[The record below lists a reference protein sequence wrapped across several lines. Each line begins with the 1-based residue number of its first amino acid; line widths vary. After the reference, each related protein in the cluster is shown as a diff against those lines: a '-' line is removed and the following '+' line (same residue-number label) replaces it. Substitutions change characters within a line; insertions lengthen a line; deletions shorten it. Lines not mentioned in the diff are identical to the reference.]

1 MHSRPKGICMSEG
14 HHLNTRS
21 SSSLK
26 ARIVALIT
34 VSNLLLAG
42 VLTWTT
48 WRFREL
54 LLDARSQ
61 YPQAAVEAATS
72 QVGLYE
78 ELEAKGTMTRAQAQA
93 AALEHLKRLRFDGAN
108 YVWVNDLH
116 PTMVMHPMNP
126 ALDGQ
131 DLSAKK
137 DPKGKLLFV
146 DMVKGVSSSPDHDA
160 HVEYLWPKPGSEAPV
175 PKISY
180 VKLMPRWGWVVGAG
194 VYTDDVRAS
203 VNAVVLIAV
212 VVSLLGL
219 LGALVMSISMARR
232 LSQPLEQAIESLEA
246 GSTHVA
252 EASQMVARVS
262 ESLAQDSQSS
272 ASALQQSTTAME
284 GVSSRTKRNASDADE
299 VQRLM
304 RSTTE
309 QVEHA
314 TRQLAEVT
322 QHMGRVT
329 ETGRE
334 VSKVVKTIDDIA
346 FQTNLLALNAAIEA
360 ARAGAAGAGFAVV
373 AEQVR
378 ALAMRC
384 AEASKTSAD
393 LIDRTVSGISEGAT
407 LVTGSS
413 AGFAALANDVR
424 QVDTLL
430 LGIAK
435 ASSEQATNIGEVGH
449 GLHAL
454 DTTTQHTA
462 ANAQEIASAAQE
474 LNGQAAT
481 LQDIVHDLHQLIEGR
496 RALDESRSDS

>member
-1 MHSRPKGICMSEG
+1 MSERRN
-14 HHLNTRS
+14 LPARR

-26 ARIVALIT
+26 TRIVLLIT
-34 VSNLLLAG
+34 VSNVLVAS

-54 LLDARSQ
+54 LLEARSQ

-78 ELEAKGTMTRAQAQA
+78 ELETNGTMTRAQAQSA
-93 AALEHLKRLRFDGAN
+93 AIEHLKRLRFDGSN

-146 DMVKGVSSSPDHDA
+146 EMVKGVSASPTHDA
-160 HVEYLWPKPGSEAPV
+160 HVDYLWPKPGAEAPV
-175 PKISY
+175 PKTSY
-180 VKLMPRWGWVVGAG
+180 VKLVPRWGWVIGAG
-194 VYTDDVRAS
+194 VYTDDVRAN
-203 VNAVVLIAV
+203 VNAVVVVAV
-212 VVSLLGL
+212 VVSVLGL
-219 LGALVMSISMARR
+219 AISLLLSISMARR

-252 EASQMVARVS
+252 DASQMVARVS
-262 ESLAQDSQSS
+262 ESLAQDSMSS
-272 ASALQQSTTAME
+272 ASALQQSTTAMN
-284 GVSSRTKRNASDADE
+284 GVSTRTKRNADDTDE

-309 QVEHA
+309 QVDRA
-314 TRQLAEVT
+314 TRQLSEVT

-393 LIDRTVSGISEGAT
+393 LIDRTVSGITEGAT

-435 ASSEQATNIGEVGH
+435 ASSEQATNIGEVGQ

-454 DTTTQHTA
+454 DTSTQHTA
-462 ANAQEIASAAQE
+462 ANAEEIASAAQE
-474 LNGQAAT
+474 LNNQAES
-481 LQDIVHDLHQLIEGR
+481 LQNIVHDLHHLIEGG
-496 RALDESRSDS
+496 ALDESGSES

>member
-1 MHSRPKGICMSEG
+1 MHERLQGNCMNERQPVSR
-14 HHLNTRS
+14 R

-26 ARIVALIT
+26 ARIVALI
-34 VSNLLLAG
+34 VASNLLVAG
-42 VLTWTT
+42 VLSWTT

-61 YPQAAVEAATS
+61 YPQAAVEAASS

-78 ELEAKGTMTRAQAQA
+78 ELETKGTMTRAQAQA
-93 AALEHLKRLRFDGAN
+93 AALEHLKRLRFDGTN

-137 DPKGKLLFV
+137 DPNGKLLFV
-146 DMVKGVSSSPDHDA
+146 EMVKGVGASPNHDA
-160 HVEYLWPKPGSEAPV
+160 HVDYLWPKPGSEAPV
-175 PKISY
+175 PKTSY
-180 VKLMPRWGWVVGAG
+180 VKLVPRWGWVIGAG
-194 VYTDDVRAS
+194 VYTDDVRAN
-203 VNAVVLIAV
+203 VNAVVLVAV
-212 VVSLLGL
+212 VVSVLGL
-219 LGALVMSISMARR
+219 LVSLAMSISMARR
-232 LSQPLEQAIESLEA
+232 LSRPLEQAIASLEE

-252 EASQMVARVS
+252 DASKMVARVS
-262 ESLAQDSQSS
+262 ESLAQDSMSS
-272 ASALQQSTTAME
+272 ATALQQSTTAMT
-284 GVSSRTKRNASDADE
+284 GVSTRTRRNAEDTDE

-309 QVEHA
+309 QVERA
-314 TRQLAEVT
+314 TRQLRDVT

-378 ALAMRC
+378 ALAQRC

-393 LIDRTVSGISEGAT
+393 LIDRTVSGITEGTT

-413 AGFAALANDVR
+413 AGFAELANDVR

-435 ASSEQATNIGEVGH
+435 ASSEQATNIGEVDH

-474 LNGQAAT
+474 LNGQAAS
-481 LQDIVHDLHQLIEGR
+481 LHGIVHDLHALIEGGQ
-496 RALDESRSDS
+496 DSERTP

>member
-1 MHSRPKGICMSEG
+1 MHWWPTGNFMSERR
-14 HHLNTRS
+14 TRPVRR

-26 ARIVALIT
+26 TRIVLLIA
-34 VSNLLLAG
+34 VSNALLAG
-42 VLTWTT
+42 LLSWTV

-54 LLDARSQ
+54 LLDARSH

-72 QVGLYE
+72 QVALYE
-78 ELEAKGTMTRAQAQA
+78 ELEAKGSMTRAQAQA
-93 AALEHLKRLRFDGAN
+93 AALEHLERLRFDGSN

-131 DLSAKK
+131 DLSLKK
-137 DPKGKLLFV
+137 DPNGKLLFV
-146 DMVKGVSSSPDHDA
+146 EMVKGVSASASHDA
-160 HVEYLWPKPGSEAPV
+160 HVDYLWPKPGAEKPV
-175 PKISY
+175 PKTSY
-180 VKLMPRWGWVVGAG
+180 VKLVPRWGWVIGAG

-203 VNAVVLIAV
+203 VNGVVLIAV
-212 VVSLLGL
+212 VVSAIGLVISLLL
-219 LGALVMSISMARR
+219 SISMARR
-232 LSQPLEQAIESLEA
+232 LSAPLEHAITSLEA

-252 EASQMVARVS
+252 DASQMVARVS
-262 ESLAQDSQSS
+262 ESLAQDSMSS
-272 ASALQQSTTAME
+272 ASALQQSTTAMN
-284 GVSSRTKRNASDADE
+284 GVSTRTKRNADDTDE

-309 QVEHA
+309 QVERA
-314 TRQLAEVT
+314 TRQLTEVRH
-322 QHMGRVT
+322 HMDRVT

-393 LIDRTVSGISEGAT
+393 LIDRTVSGITEGTT

-435 ASSEQATNIGEVGH
+435 ASSEQATNLGEVGH
-449 GLHAL
+449 GLRAL

-481 LQDIVHDLHQLIEGR
+481 LQTIVHDLHHLIEGG
-496 RALDESRSDS
+496 ALDGPGSDP

>member
-1 MHSRPKGICMSEG
+1 MNERQP
-14 HHLNTRS
+14 NARS

-26 ARIVALIT
+26 ARILTLI
-34 VSNLLLAG
+34 VLSNLVIAG
-42 VLTWTT
+42 VLVWTT
-48 WRFREL
+48 WRFRDL
-54 LLDARSQ
+54 LLDARSE
-61 YPQAAVEAATS
+61 YPQAAVEAAIS
-72 QVGLYE
+72 QVELYE
-78 ELEAKGTMTRAQAQA
+78 ELEVNGTMTRQQAQA
-93 AALEHLKRLRFDGAN
+93 AALDHLKRLRFDGEN

-126 ALDGQ
+126 ALNGQ

-146 DMVKGVSSSPDHDA
+146 EMIKGVNASAAHDA
-160 HVEYLWPKPGSEAPV
+160 HVDYLWPKPGSEAPV
-175 PKISY
+175 PKVSY
-180 VKLMPRWGWVVGAG
+180 VKLVPRWGWVIGAG
-194 VYTDDVRAS
+194 VYTDDVRAH

-212 VVSLLGL
+212 AVSSLGL
-219 LGALVMSISMARR
+219 LISLIMSVVVARR
-232 LSQPLEQAIESLEA
+232 ISKPLEQAIESLEE
-246 GSTHVA
+246 GSAHVA
-252 EASQMVARVS
+252 DASNMVARVS
-262 ESLAQDSQSS
+262 ESLAHDSISS
-272 ASALQQSTTAME
+272 ASALQQSSTAME
-284 GVSSRTKRNASDADE
+284 GVSSRTKRNASDANE

-304 RSTTE
+304 RTTTD
-309 QVEHA
+309 QVDLA
-314 TRQLAEVT
+314 TRQLADVT
-322 QHMGRVT
+322 THMGRVT

-413 AGFAALANDVR
+413 AGFTALANDVR
-424 QVDTLL
+424 QVGELL
-430 LGIAK
+430 SGIAR
-435 ASSEQATNIGEVGH
+435 ASSEQAENIGEVGH

-454 DTTTQHTA
+454 DTSTQHTA
-462 ANAQEIASAAQE
+462 ANAEEIASAAQE
-474 LNGQAAT
+474 LSGQATT
-481 LQDIVHDLHQLIEGR
+481 LRDVVHDLHQLIEGT
-496 RALDESRSDS
+496 RALDNARSGS

>member
-1 MHSRPKGICMSEG
+1 MNERHR
-14 HHLNTRS
+14 LNAHS

-26 ARIVALIT
+26 ARIIALIA
-34 VSNLLLAG
+34 VSNVLVAS

-54 LLDARSQ
+54 LLDARSEF
-61 YPQAAVEAATS
+61 PQAAVEAATS

-78 ELEAKGTMTRAQAQA
+78 ELETNGTMTRDQAQA
-93 AALEHLKRLRFDGAN
+93 TALQHLERLRFDGSN

-137 DPKGKLLFV
+137 DPNGKLLFV
-146 DMVKGVSSSPDHDA
+146 EMVKGVSTSPTHDA
-160 HVEYLWPKPGSEAPV
+160 RVDYLWPKPGSEAPV

-180 VKLMPRWGWVVGAG
+180 VKLVPRWGWVIGAG
-194 VYTDDVRAS
+194 VYTDDVRS
-203 VNAVVLIAV
+203 HVNAVVRIAI
-212 VVSLLGL
+212 VVSVIGLVISLLL
-219 LGALVMSISMARR
+219 SISMARR
-232 LSQPLEQAIESLEA
+232 LSAPLEQAITSLEA

-252 EASQMVARVS
+252 SASQMVARVS
-262 ESLAQDSQSS
+262 ESLAQDSMSS
-272 ASALQQSTTAME
+272 ASALQQSTTAMN
-284 GVSSRTKRNASDADE
+284 GVSTRTKRNAVDTDE

-309 QVEHA
+309 RVERA
-314 TRQLAEVT
+314 TRQLTKVT

-378 ALAMRC
+378 SLAMRC

-393 LIDRTVSGISEGAT
+393 LIDRTVSGITEGAT

-413 AGFAALANDVR
+413 AGFAALTNDVR

-435 ASSEQATNIGEVGH
+435 ASSEQATNLGEVGH

-454 DTTTQHTA
+454 DTSTQHTA

-481 LQDIVHDLHQLIEGR
+481 LQGIVHDLHHLIEGR
-496 RALDESRSDS
+496 RPLDEPGSDS

>member
-1 MHSRPKGICMSEG
+1 MNERT
-14 HHLNTRS
+14 LTARS
-21 SSSLK
+21 TSSLK
-26 ARIVALIT
+26 TRIVT
-34 VSNLLLAG
+34 VIIFSNLVIAA
-42 VLTWTT
+42 VLGWTT

-54 LLDARSQ
+54 LLDARSE
-61 YPQAAVEAATS
+61 YPQAAVEAASS
-72 QVGLYE
+72 QVALYE

-93 AALEHLKRLRFDGAN
+93 AALEHLKRLRFDGEN

-137 DPKGKLLFV
+137 DPNGKLLFV
-146 DMVKGVSSSPDHDA
+146 EMVKGVNASSGHDA
-160 HVEYLWPKPGSEAPV
+160 HVDYLWPKPGSAAPV
-175 PKISY
+175 PKTSY
-180 VKLMPRWGWVVGAG
+180 VKLVPRWGWVIGAG
-194 VYTDDVRAS
+194 VYTDDVRAH

-212 VVSLLGL
+212 LVSTLGL
-219 LGALVMSISMARR
+219 TLSFVLSIVVARR
-232 LSQPLEQAIESLEA
+232 ISKPLEQAIESLEE
-246 GSTHVA
+246 GSAHVA
-252 EASQMVARVS
+252 DASQMVARVS
-262 ESLAQDSQSS
+262 ESLAHDSISS
-272 ASALQQSTTAME
+272 ASALAQSSTAME
-284 GVSSRTKRNASDADE
+284 GVSSRTKRNASDANE

-304 RSTTE
+304 RTTTE
-309 QVEHA
+309 QVDHA
-314 TRQLAEVT
+314 TRQLADVT
-322 QHMGRVT
+322 THMSRVT

-393 LIDRTVSGISEGAT
+393 LIERTVSGITEGTT

-413 AGFAALANDVR
+413 AGFTALANDVR
-424 QVDTLL
+424 QVGELL
-430 LGIAK
+430 SGIAR
-435 ASSEQATNIGEVGH
+435 ASSEQAENIGEVGH

-454 DTTTQHTA
+454 DTSTQHTA
-462 ANAQEIASAAQE
+462 ANAEEIASAAQE
-474 LNGQAAT
+474 LNGQAVS
-481 LQDIVHDLHQLIEGR
+481 LKDVVHDLHQLIEGS
-496 RALDESRSDS
+496 SRSQS